1 MPNFNP
7 AHVKADMFVLP
18 IGQDIKYFEKI
29 Q

>member
-7 AHVKADMFVLP
+7 AHVKADMFVFP
-18 IGQDIKYFEKI
+18 KGQDIEYFEKI